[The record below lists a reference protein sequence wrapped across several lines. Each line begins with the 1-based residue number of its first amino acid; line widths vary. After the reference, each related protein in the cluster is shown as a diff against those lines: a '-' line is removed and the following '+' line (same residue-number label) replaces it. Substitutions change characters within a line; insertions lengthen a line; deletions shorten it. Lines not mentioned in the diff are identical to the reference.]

1 MLHKPY
7 DFKSASRLSIL
18 PYTRVGQLIIIAEE
32 VSDMLDPPES
42 QDASFMCSELVFRA
56 FEICGA
62 PLTKK
67 PAYCMTPNSLFHT
80 GRLACLGRLA

>member
-1 MLHKPY
+1 
-7 DFKSASRLSIL
+7 
-18 PYTRVGQLIIIAEE
+18 
-32 VSDMLDPPES
+32 
-42 QDASFMCSELVFRA
+42 MCSELVFRA